1 MPTGACPRQAAE
13 ALGKGRLCN
22 RAAHPP
28 SPHESTGIGIRSGT
42 VCLSPCL
49 PAAEVTH
56 LATSALATKIPEGRT
71 NTTRVVLPS
80 APLAEPSLHSK
91 ESYMPIF
98 GQQKSQALKTQSSPY
113 QGTPV
118 FCLDTHILRANYIL
132 LAEFSIAHPSKLRKQ
147 KFSRF
152 AYFDYFAQF
161 RKTTFVGFD
170 HTITLTLLS
179 TPEPLLPPSKISTAQ
194 HGSAGYQKYS

>member
-1 MPTGACPRQAAE
+1 MPAGACPRQAAE

-80 APLAEPSLHSK
+80 APLAEPFPTLQGKLHAHFRATKKPSA
-91 ESYMPIF
+91 ENAVLPS
-98 GQQKSQALKTQSSPY
+98 

-118 FCLDTHILRANYIL
+118 FCLDTHILQANVIL

-161 RKTTFVGFD
+161 RKATFVGFD
-170 HTITLTLLS
+170 HTITLTQLS
-179 TPEPLLPPSKISTAQ
+179 TSQAAPATF
-194 HGSAGYQKYS
+194 